1 MAMHVDSR
9 EEAPVSSLVG
19 GIMED
24 ARRLFVDQMNLF
36 KVEVKH
42 DLQQT
47 GSALIP
53 IAIGMVILLPAS
65 FLLAMGAAHGL
76 VALVPDLP
84 LWGSYFLVGLVIAAV
99 GIGLALWGK
108 TILAN
113 VKPVDT
119 ALKGLQ
125 ENVQWKTKN

>member
-1 MAMHVDSR
+1 
-9 EEAPVSSLVG
+9 
-19 GIMED
+19 
-24 ARRLFVDQMNLF
+24 MNLF